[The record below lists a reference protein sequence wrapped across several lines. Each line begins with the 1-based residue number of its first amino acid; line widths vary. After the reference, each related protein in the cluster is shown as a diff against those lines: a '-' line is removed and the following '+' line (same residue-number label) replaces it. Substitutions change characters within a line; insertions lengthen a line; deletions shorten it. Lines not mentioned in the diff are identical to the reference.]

1 MKSSR
6 KPKTMVLLASNKRA
20 SLFEGGGPSTL
31 EITAL
36 TPLHQVQVQVQAQA
50 QLPSPKYR
58 TGTGPSMKDHPHK
71 FSLQE
76 THLR

>member
-1 MKSSR
+1 
-6 KPKTMVLLASNKRA
+6 MVLLASNKRA

-36 TPLHQVQVQVQAQA
+36 TPLHQVQVQAQA

-58 TGTGPSMKDHPHK
+58 TGTGHSMKGHPHK